1 VSVANEEYAKD
12 TLRKLYKGN
21 EDEIY
26 ASFGSHKD
34 IGTSLFSS
42 SFSFSDLAFT
52 SHTNIPSRVDFQQHQ
67 LRPLPGLPPH
77 PRHP

>member
-1 VSVANEEYAKD
+1 MSVANEAYAKD

-34 IGTSLFSS
+34 IGTPLSS
-42 SFSFSDLAFT
+42 SFLPFLLLLLLSRSR
-52 SHTNIPSRVDFQQHQ
+52 IPQ
-67 LRPLPGLPPH
+67 PY
-77 PRHP
+77 